1 MRQFI
6 VALRKEDN
14 RGILFSL
21 CPDAKKGLHLFR
33 ILPSGASFS
42 IDRFVR

>member
-1 MRQFI
+1 MRQFN
-6 VALRKEDN
+6 VALR
-14 RGILFSL
+14 LFSL

-33 ILPSGASFS
+33 ILPLGASFS